1 MTAHPA
7 TAETIALWLL
17 GLRIG
22 DGSPWDLWLDAI
34 VRDIRAGVPWKAP
47 GEG

>member
-1 MTAHPA
+1 MTTTPP

-17 GLRIG
+17 GLLIG
-22 DGSPWDLWLDAI
+22 DGSPWDRQIKAI
-34 VRDIRAGVPWKAP
+34 VRDIRAGVPWKVV